1 MSILVL
7 VKHGSPVLDPD
18 VPAREWVLSPRGEA
32 EAARLADRLREHLP
46 FRLVSSSEPKALRT
60 AEIVAS
66 ALSTQTRRVADLG
79 EIDRPAMPIMTR
91 DMHRE
96 VNAGIFSHPDQAVI
110 GTESAQ
116 AALRRFSAGIEAQL
130 EHSPAENLVAVTHGT
145 VISLFVAAHNPIDAF
160 TFWSRL
166 ECASFVTV
174 EVPSFRM
181 LRGVPLQR
189 SSTAYVPTS

>member
-1 MSILVL
+1 MRMSILVL

-18 VPAREWVLSPRGEA
+18 VPAREWVLSSRGEA
-32 EAARLADRLREHLP
+32 EAARLADQLRKQLP
-46 FRLVSSSEPKALRT
+46 FRLVSSSEAKALRT

-66 ALSTQTRRVADLG
+66 ALSIQTRRVAELD

-96 VNAGIFSHPDQAVI
+96 VNAGIFSHPDRAVI

-116 AALRRFSAGIEAQL
+116 AALRRFSAGIGTQL
-130 EHSPAENLVAVTHGT
+130 TLSAAENLVAVTHGT

-160 TFWSRL
+160 IFWSRL
-166 ECASFVTV
+166 ECASFVTL

-181 LRGVPLQR
+181 LQDVPLR
-189 SSTAYVPTS
+189 

>member
-1 MSILVL
+1 MRMSILLL

-18 VPAREWVLSPRGEA
+18 VPAREWVLSSRGEA
-32 EAARLADRLREHLP
+32 EAARLADQLREHLP
-46 FRLVSSSEPKALRT
+46 FRLVSSSEAKALRT
-60 AEIVAS
+60 AEIVARS
-66 ALSTQTRRVADLG
+66 LGIQARRVAELD

-96 VNAGIFSHPDQAVI
+96 VNAGIFSHPDRAVI

-116 AALRRFSAGIEAQL
+116 AAVRRFSAGIGAQL
-130 EHSPAENLVAVTHGT
+130 EHSAAENLVAVTHGT

-160 TFWSRL
+160 TLWTRL
-166 ECASFVTV
+166 ECASIVTL

-181 LRGVPLQR
+181 LQDVPLQ
-189 SSTAYVPTS
+189 